1 MAYEVI
7 FYPFSVAIIFRL
19 NFRLSSGCFT
29 LLHLCISEFFIAVY
43 VLVQYNTSRST

>member
-7 FYPFSVAIIFRL
+7 FYPFSVAIIITL

-29 LLHLCISEFFIAVY
+29 LLCLCISEFFIALY
-43 VLVQYNTSRST
+43 VLVQYYTSKST